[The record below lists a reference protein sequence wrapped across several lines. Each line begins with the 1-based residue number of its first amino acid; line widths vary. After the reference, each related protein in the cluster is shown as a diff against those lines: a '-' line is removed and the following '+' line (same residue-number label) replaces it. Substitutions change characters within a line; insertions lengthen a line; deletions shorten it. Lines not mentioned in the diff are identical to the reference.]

1 MGDSKAK
8 HIRSSRNKDI
18 DIKSNHGCRH
28 YIIEPESYSSYYKFI
43 KCVIFEP
50 IYYTINLNVVSSSII
65 FSEFDYMFLSNVM
78 LF

>member
-1 MGDSKAK
+1 M
-8 HIRSSRNKDI
+8 
-18 DIKSNHGCRH
+18 
-28 YIIEPESYSSYYKFI
+28 YSSYYKFI
-43 KCVIFEP
+43 KCVDFQP